1 MKNSKLENHLASLPV
16 ESFSQ
21 RKGAE
26 HLKTRNALRFNF
38 SFAVLSLLAT
48 TALAYESLQG
58 PTELL
63 YWNKDKAFNGYTL
76 FAAHGKSYLIDME
89 GQLINQW
96 PIGTNPRFLANG
108 HLLDAMQD
116 DPSSFKGFQ
125 ELDWNGN
132 VVWTYEETRPN
143 HAPHHDFVRIF
154 NKKLNAPTTLY
165 ISGKTITR
173 DMALAVGVD
182 PAKAPTEGGEA
193 KSGRLAKGGK
203 TMVDAIVE
211 VDMDG
216 NVVWEWCFFDH
227 LVQDLD
233 PEKPNYVK
241 SIADAPGRLNMNL
254 PGKGMRGD
262 WLHCNSMDYNP
273 ELDQVVINSVQGEFY
288 VIDHNTTTEEAAGPK
303 GDFLYRFGDPARYEQ
318 GDPPSINENW
328 TKGSSGH
335 KQIGGAHDVQWIDA
349 GLPGAGNFLIFNN
362 GQYLFEQT
370 AQSYIYEIDGFRK
383 ADGSKSGSYVN
394 PPDAGYYRQEYHPDM
409 HKVARNLSN
418 QLVWLYGSK
427 SNQGFF
433 SHIGAGAQRLP
444 NGNTLICSD
453 TEGHFF
459 EVTPDCELVWEYINP
474 ITKEFGVLK
483 TIGDM
488 IPMANS
494 AFRCY
499 RYAADHPAL
508 KGQDLTPKGLITDV
522 VNRPARKDPA
532 SEKFPQPSNVD
543 GASSRV
549 TPEQPTD
556 TTQRGKMPRLQS
568 DDGSFSLDGFIA
580 DEKARRGADFDEEK
594 AKRKFARID
603 TNQDGVISAEEAAN
617 APKGK
622 GGKK

>member
-1 MKNSKLENHLASLPV
+1 MKNL
-16 ESFSQ
+16 FI
-21 RKGAE
+21 
-26 HLKTRNALRFNF
+26 AL
-38 SFAVLSLLAT
+38 SMLSSVT
-48 TALAYESLQG
+48 LAYESLQG

-63 YWNKDKAFNGYTL
+63 YWNREKAFNGYTL

-89 GQLINQW
+89 GQLVHQW
-96 PIGTNPRFLANG
+96 RLGTNPRFLDNG
-108 HLLDAMQD
+108 NLLDATKD
-116 DPSSFKGFQ
+116 NPSSFKGFQ
-125 ELDWNGN
+125 EIDWDGN
-132 VVWTYEETRPN
+132 VIWEYEETRPN

-173 DMALAVGVD
+173 EMALAIGVN
-182 PAKAPTEGGEA
+182 PAKAPSEGGEG
-193 KSGRLAKGGK
+193 SRGGRLAKGGK

-216 NVVWEWCFFDH
+216 NIVWEWCFFDH
-227 LVQDLD
+227 LVQDMD
-233 PEKPNYVK
+233 PEKPNYVAN
-241 SIADAPGRLNMNL
+241 IADAPHRLNMNL

-273 ELDQVVINSVQGEFY
+273 ELGHIVINSVQGEFY
-288 VIDHNTTTEEAAGPK
+288 VIDHDGTFIPGDPAKSIELAAGPA

-318 GDPPSINENW
+318 GDRPSINENW

-335 KQIGGAHDVQWIDA
+335 KQIGGSHDVQWIDA
-349 GLPGAGNFLIFNN
+349 GLPGAGNLLIFNN

-370 AQSYIYEIDGFRK
+370 AQSYIYEIDGMENGR
-383 ADGSKSGSYVN
+383 YVN
-394 PPDAGYYRQEYHPDM
+394 PPDAGYVRQSYHPDM
-409 HKVARNLSN
+409 HKTPRNLSK
-418 QLVWLYGSK
+418 QIVWLYGSK

-433 SHIGAGAQRLP
+433 SHIGAGCQRLP

-459 EVTPDCELVWEYINP
+459 EVTPECELAWEYINP

-499 RYAADHPAL
+499 RYPADHPAL
-508 KGQDLTPKGLITDV
+508 KNRDLTPKGLITDV
-522 VNRPARKDPA
+522 VDRPVRRDP
-532 SEKFPQPSNVD
+532 SEEKFPQPGDVMSGPGPKPVERR
-543 GASSRV
+543 SRV
-549 TPEQPTD
+549 NTPPATDAEQARPAGGGGGDRFARMD
-556 TTQRGKMPRLQS
+556 TNS
-568 DDGSFSLDGFIA
+568 DGSVSFEELYT
-580 DEKARRGADFDEEK
+580 DEKEKRGGELDETRT
-594 AKRKFARID
+594 RKKFEEID
-603 TNQDGVISAEEAAN
+603 TDKDGSISQAEMDK

>member
-1 MKNSKLENHLASLPV
+1 MKPRIIALSMLVST
-16 ESFSQ
+16 SF
-21 RKGAE
+21 
-26 HLKTRNALRFNF
+26 
-38 SFAVLSLLAT
+38 
-48 TALAYESLQG
+48 AYESLQG
-58 PTELL
+58 PTEML
-63 YWNKDKAFNGYTL
+63 YWNKEKAFNGYTL

-89 GQLINQW
+89 GQLIQEW
-96 PIGTNPRFLANG
+96 AIGTNPRFLENG

-125 ELDWNGN
+125 ELDWEGH

-154 NKKLNAPTTLY
+154 NSKLNAPTTLY

-173 DMALAVGVD
+173 EMALEIGID
-182 PAKAPTEGGEA
+182 PANAPSAGGEGNRG
-193 KSGRLAKGGK
+193 GRLAKGGK

-216 NVVWEWCFFDH
+216 NPVWEWCFFDH
-227 LVQDLD
+227 LVQDID
-233 PEKPNYVK
+233 PAKPNYVEH
-241 SIADAPGRLNMNL
+241 IADAPGRLNMNL

-273 ELDQVVINSVQGEFY
+273 ELDQIVINSVQGEFY
-288 VIDHNTTTEEAAGPK
+288 VIDHSTTTEDARGPR

-318 GDPPSINENW
+318 GDRPTINENW

-335 KQIGGAHDVQWIDA
+335 KQIGGAHDVQWIDT

-370 AQSYIYEIDGFRK
+370 AQSYIYEIDGFRQ
-383 ADGSKSGSYVN
+383 ADGTKSANYVN
-394 PPDAGYYRQEYHPDM
+394 PPDAGYFRQSYHPDQ
-409 HKVARNLSN
+409 HKVPRNLSN

-474 ITKEFGVLK
+474 ITKEFGVLE

-494 AFRCY
+494 VFRCY
-499 RYAADHPAL
+499 RYAANHPAL
-508 KGQDLTPKGLITDV
+508 LGKDLTPKGRLTQV
-522 VNRPARKDPA
+522 VQRPARKDPA
-532 SEKFPQPSNVD
+532 EEKFPQPGGTVAMP
-543 GASSRV
+543 GRIPPASAQ
-549 TPEQPTD
+549 TA
-556 TTQRGKMPRLQS
+556 TT
-568 DDGSFSLDGFIA
+568 FETFA
-580 DEKARRGADFDEEK
+580 AAEKERRGTTFDEAK
-594 AKRKFARID
+594 TKRKFDRID
-603 TNQDGVISAEEAAN
+603 ANKDGVLSAEELTN

-622 GGKK
+622 GGQP

>member
-1 MKNSKLENHLASLPV
+1 MKNWIAGLC
-16 ESFSQ
+16 
-21 RKGAE
+21 
-26 HLKTRNALRFNF
+26 
-38 SFAVLSLLAT
+38 LLAG
-48 TALAYESLQG
+48 TACAYESLQG

-89 GQLINQW
+89 GQLVNQW
-96 PIGTNPRFLANG
+96 RLGTNPRFLDNG
-108 HLLDAMQD
+108 NLLDATKD

-125 ELDWNGN
+125 EIDWDGS
-132 VVWTYEETRPN
+132 VVWEYEETRPN

-154 NKKLNAPTTLY
+154 NKKLNAWTTMY
-165 ISGKTITR
+165 ISGKTIVR
-173 DMALAVGVD
+173 ADALAIGVD
-182 PAKAPTEGGEA
+182 PSRAPSEGGEGQGRG
-193 KSGRLAKGGK
+193 GRLAKGGK

-211 VDMDG
+211 IDMDG
-216 NVVWEWCFFDH
+216 KVIWEWCFFDH
-227 LVQDLD
+227 LVQSLD

-288 VIDHNTTTEEAAGPK
+288 VVDHGGTFVPGDPAKSIELAAGPK

-318 GDPPSINENW
+318 GDRPSINENW

-335 KQIGGAHDVQWIDA
+335 KQIGGAHDIQWIDT

-370 AQSYIYEIDGFRK
+370 AQSYIYEIDGFRDATGK
-383 ADGSKSGSYVN
+383 KGNGYIN
-394 PPDAGYYRQEYHPDM
+394 PPDAGYVRQSYHPDM
-409 HKVARNLSN
+409 HKTPRQLSK

-433 SHIGAGAQRLP
+433 SHIGAGCQRLP

-459 EVTPDCELVWEYINP
+459 EVTPECELAWEYINP
-474 ITKEFGVLK
+474 VTKEFGVLK

-499 RYAADHPAL
+499 RYGPDHPAFKGRDL
-508 KGQDLTPKGLITDV
+508 KPKGLLTDV
-522 VNRPARKDPA
+522 VNRSVRRDPA
-532 SEKFPQPSNVD
+532 TEKFPQPGDVMQGPGPRPVERRQSGGNEQ
-543 GASSRV
+543 SR
-549 TPEQPTD
+549 PQSQ
-556 TTQRGKMPRLQS
+556 QRGGGGGNRFAQMDSNS
-568 DDGSFSLDGFIA
+568 DGKVTYEELCA
-580 DEKARRGADFDEEK
+580 HEKEKKGGQLDEEK
-594 AKRKFARID
+594 TKRKFAEID
-603 TNQDGVISAEEAAN
+603 TDKNGEISEAEMDK
-617 APKGK
+617 APRGK
-622 GGKK
+622 GGRK

>member
-1 MKNSKLENHLASLPV
+1 M
-16 ESFSQ
+16 
-21 RKGAE
+21 
-26 HLKTRNALRFNF
+26 
-38 SFAVLSLLAT
+38 LLVSA
-48 TALAYESLQG
+48 AFAYESLQG

-76 FAAHGKSYLIDME
+76 FAAHGRSYLIDME

-96 PIGTNPRFLANG
+96 PIGTNPRFLDNG
-108 HLLDAMQD
+108 HLLDAVQD
-116 DPSSFKGFQ
+116 NPSSFKGFQ
-125 ELDWNGN
+125 ELDWEGN
-132 VVWTYEETRPN
+132 VIWTYEETRHN

-154 NKKLNAPTTLY
+154 NKRLNAPTTLY

-173 DMALAVGVD
+173 EMALAIGVD
-182 PAKAPTEGGEA
+182 PKNAPTEGGEGNRG
-193 KSGRLAKGGK
+193 GRLAKGGK

-211 VDMDG
+211 VDMAG

-227 LVQDLD
+227 LVQDMD
-233 PEKPNYVK
+233 PDKPNYVEH
-241 SIADAPGRLNMNL
+241 IADAPGRLNMNL

-335 KQIGGAHDVQWIDA
+335 KQIGGAHDIHWIDA
-349 GLPGAGNFLIFNN
+349 GLPGAGHFLVFNN

-370 AQSYIYEIDGFRK
+370 AQSYIYEIDAFRK
-383 ADGSKSGSYVN
+383 ADGTESESYVN
-394 PPDAGYYRQEYHPDM
+394 PPDAGYYRQSYHPDM
-409 HKVARNLSN
+409 HKVPRNLSN

-444 NGNTLICSD
+444 NGNTLICSN

-474 ITKEFGVLK
+474 ITREFGVLK

-494 AFRCY
+494 VFRCY

-508 KGQDLTPKGLITDV
+508 KGKDLTPKGLITDV
-522 VNRPARKDPA
+522 VNRPARRDPA
-532 SEKFPQPSNVD
+532 EEKFPQPGNVEA
-543 GASSRV
+543 ASSRV
-549 TPEQPTD
+549 APVRPSESS
-556 TTQRGKMPRLQS
+556 QRGKMPRLQS
-568 DDGSFSLDGFIA
+568 SGGDRFVRMDTNADGSVTLEEMSA
-580 DEKARRGADFDEEK
+580 HEKEKRGGEFDAERAR
-594 AKRKFARID
+594 RKFAETD
-603 TNQDGVISAEEAAN
+603 TNQDGTISRTEMEN

-622 GGKK
+622 GGRK

>member
-1 MKNSKLENHLASLPV
+1 MKKLIL
-16 ESFSQ
+16 
-21 RKGAE
+21 
-26 HLKTRNALRFNF
+26 TW
-38 SFAVLSLLAT
+38 SLLAS
-48 TALAYESLQG
+48 AAFAYESLHG

-63 YWNKDKAFNGYTL
+63 FWNKDKAFNGYTL
-76 FAAHGKSYLIDME
+76 FAAHGRSYLIDME

-96 PIGTNPRFLANG
+96 PIGTNPRFLRNG

-116 DPSSFKGFQ
+116 DPSAFKGFQ

-132 VVWTYEETRPN
+132 VVWKFEENRPDY
-143 HAPHHDFVRIF
+143 APHHDFVRLF
-154 NKKLNAPTTLY
+154 NKKLNAPTTMY
-165 ISGKTITR
+165 IAGKTITR
-173 DMALAVGVD
+173 EQAIAIGVD
-182 PAKAPTEGGEA
+182 PASAPSEGGEA

-211 VDMDG
+211 VDMGG

-227 LVQDLD
+227 LVQNLD
-233 PEKPNYVK
+233 PAKPNYVK
-241 SIADAPGRLNMNL
+241 SIADAPGRLNMHL

-273 ELDQVVINSVQGEFY
+273 DLDQVVINSVQGEFY
-288 VIDHNTTTEEAAGPK
+288 VIDHNTTTEEAKGPK

-318 GDPPSINENW
+318 GDPPSVNENW

-335 KQIGGAHDVQWIDA
+335 KQIGGAHDIHWIPA
-349 GLPGAGNFLIFNN
+349 GLPGAGNFLVFNN

-383 ADGSKSGSYVN
+383 ADGSRSATYVN

-409 HKVARNLSN
+409 HKVPRNLSN

-459 EVTPDCELVWEYINP
+459 EVTPECELVWEYINP

-499 RYAADHPAL
+499 RYSADHPAL
-508 KGQDLTPKGLITDV
+508 KGGDLKPKGLLTDV
-522 VNRPARKDPA
+522 VNRPARKNPA
-532 SEKFPQPSNVD
+532 DEKFPQPGGGTTSVSSSPAQRTEQSTSLQKVGDRFAQMDANSD
-543 GASSRV
+543 GAV
-549 TPEQPTD
+549 
-556 TTQRGKMPRLQS
+556 
-568 DDGSFSLDGFIA
+568 SFEEFVA
-580 DEKARRGADFDEEK
+580 NEKDRRGSDFDEAK
-594 AKRKFARID
+594 AKRKFDETDAD
-603 TNQDGVISAEEAAN
+603 KNGAISKEELDN